1 MHFHIFH
8 NAPYL
13 PHKILHN
20 LCFSFL
26 LGITA
31 VPREIENNAY
41 AKFGGQIR
49 CIMGNVE
56 MAYVPEFPFW
66 FQKRNFPTC
75 GLTHNGVIS
84 LHVTSVLTMP
94 PVMINEA
101 NSCSW
106 PFSFEVSSQIR
117 LHVFGSLVTQN
128 SFPCGVLTGVHRQHF
143 SYRADTFRLR

>member
-26 LGITA
+26 LG
-31 VPREIENNAY
+31 NAY

-75 GLTHNGVIS
+75 GLTDKGVIS
-84 LHVTSVLTMP
+84 LRVTSMLTMP
-94 PVMINEA
+94 LLMINEA
-101 NSCSW
+101 NSCS
-106 PFSFEVSSQIR
+106 
-117 LHVFGSLVTQN
+117 
-128 SFPCGVLTGVHRQHF
+128 
-143 SYRADTFRLR
+143 